1 MALLSVGSLAL
12 DNIETPLGKR
22 EGIIGGAAPFIC
34 LAGALF
40 VKPVRLVGVIGD
52 DFPQAMLDKFVAEG
66 VDLEGLQKKEGQKSF
81 SWTGK
86 YHEDMNGRDTI
97 ATDLNVLG
105 DFDPIVPEN
114 YRDSEFVML
123 GNLQPSVQ
131 EKVIDQLTAPKLIA
145 LDTMNFWMD
154 IALDE
159 LKAVLKKIDV
169 LLIND
174 EEARQLSGERSLVNA
189 AKHILKMGPE
199 FLVIKKGEHGALL
212 FHGEDDVFFA
222 PALPLAE
229 VFDPTGAGDTFAG
242 GFMGYMA
249 SCGAINFE
257 MMKRA
262 VIFGSALASFT
273 CEAFG
278 IERLQTVTREE
289 LDLRAGKFLEL
300 TSFTLHHDIGELTN

>member
-1 MALLSVGSLAL
+1 MALLTVGSLAL

-34 LAGALF
+34 LAGAAF

-114 YRDSEFVML
+114 FRDSEFVML

-131 EKVIDQLTAPKLIA
+131 AKVIDQLTQPKLIA

-159 LKAVLKKIDV
+159 LKAVIKRVDV

-174 EEARQLSGERSLVNA
+174 EEARQLSGERTLVKA
-189 AKHILKMGPE
+189 AEHILKMGPK

-212 FHGEDDVFFA
+212 FHGGDDVFFA

-249 SCGAINFE
+249 SCGEVSFE

-262 VIFGSALASFT
+262 VIYGSALASFT

-278 IERLQTVTREE
+278 IERLQTVTKEE
-289 LDLRAGKFLEL
+289 LATRTQKFADLTKFSL
-300 TSFTLHHDIGELTN
+300 

>member
-1 MALLSVGSLAL
+1 MALLTVGSLAL

-34 LAGALF
+34 LAGAQF

-66 VDLEGLQKKEGQKSF
+66 VDLEGLQRKEGQKSF

-86 YHEDMNGRDTI
+86 YHEDMNGRDTL

-105 DFDPIVPEN
+105 DFDPVLPQS
-114 YRDSEFVML
+114 YKDSEYVML
-123 GNLQPSVQ
+123 GNLQPGVQ
-131 EKVIDQLTAPKLIA
+131 ARVIDQLDNPKLVA

-159 LKAVLKKIDV
+159 LKAVLQRIDV

-174 EEARQLSGERSLVNA
+174 EEARQLSGERSLVKA
-189 AKHILKMGPE
+189 ARKIFEMGPAY
-199 FLVIKKGEHGALL
+199 LVIKKGEHGALL
-212 FHGEDDVFFA
+212 FHGEDNVFFA

-249 SCGAINFE
+249 NAGTINFE
-257 MMKRA
+257 TMKRA

-278 IERLQTVTREE
+278 IERLQTVTSEE
-289 LDLRAGKFLEL
+289 LDMRAGKFLEL
-300 TSFTLHHDIGELTN
+300 TRFKLHHELEDYTN